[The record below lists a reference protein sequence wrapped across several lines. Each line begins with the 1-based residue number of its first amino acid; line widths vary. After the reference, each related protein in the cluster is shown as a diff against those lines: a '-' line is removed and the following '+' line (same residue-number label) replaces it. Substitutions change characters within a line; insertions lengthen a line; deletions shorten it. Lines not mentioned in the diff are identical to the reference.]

1 MLIREGK
8 VRYVKFGSL
17 RKEEKQQSER
27 SDLRKKT
34 FSIAVK
40 YSMILYNILTYEN
53 LKVFLITDI

>member
-53 LKVFLITDI
+53 LKYS